1 MVSKSPKKLEMD
13 KVKELFM
20 SRLEVKEQEEG
31 AKVEEEKKKEQDEKK
46 KEVKEK
52 TEVEKKASP
61 PRAPPAPPQTPPQAQ
76 AKEEP
81 TTSDGM
87 LRDEIMG
94 TVLLF
99 LRDTLSIFIIHF
111 CFRYGQDG
119 SLGSSTEASAHA
131 RLGEAED
138 EEAERAPNSNGKK
151 LCSKQMFPK
160 IIVNSSNIGARP
172 IFRFQDEDFGV
183 RREALQGGACPLVH
197 RPSAL

>member
-1 MVSKSPKKLEMD
+1 MVVSKSPKKLEMD

-20 SRLEVKEQEEG
+20 SRLEVKEQEEE
-31 AKVEEEKKKEQDEKK
+31 AKVEEEKKKEQEEK
-46 KEVKEK
+46 K
-52 TEVEKKASP
+52 TEVEKKPEVEKKTSP
-61 PRAPPAPPQTPPQAQ
+61 PRAPPPLPQTPPQAQ

-138 EEAERAPNSNGKK
+138 EEAERAPNSNGKNFVQNK
-151 LCSKQMFPK
+151 CFQK
-160 IIVNSSNIGARP
+160 SS
-172 IFRFQDEDFGV
+172 
-183 RREALQGGACPLVH
+183 
-197 RPSAL
+197 